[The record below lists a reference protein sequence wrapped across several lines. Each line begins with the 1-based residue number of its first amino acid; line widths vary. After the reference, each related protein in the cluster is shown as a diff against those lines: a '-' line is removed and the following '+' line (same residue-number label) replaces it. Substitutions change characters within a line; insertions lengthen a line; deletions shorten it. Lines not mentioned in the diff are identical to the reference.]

1 MSICAHERNRLIQR
15 KGDGERGSGRERGV
29 GVAEKADRYTDRLIV
44 GERDAYIDREGEREI
59 ERKED
64 RERDRER
71 MRERE
76 NL

>member
-1 MSICAHERNRLIQR
+1 M
-15 KGDGERGSGRERGV
+15 

-71 MRERE
+71 ERERE
-76 NL
+76 RERIYHFLTFPFARTLRHQVKTTQ

>member
-1 MSICAHERNRLIQR
+1 M
-15 KGDGERGSGRERGV
+15 

-64 RERDRER
+64 REIDRER